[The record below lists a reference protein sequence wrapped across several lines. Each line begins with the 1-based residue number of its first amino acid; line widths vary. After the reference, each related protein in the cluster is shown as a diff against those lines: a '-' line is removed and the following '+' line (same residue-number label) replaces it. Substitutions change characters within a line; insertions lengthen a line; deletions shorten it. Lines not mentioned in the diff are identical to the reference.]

1 MNTTKERVKPEL
13 LGGFRDFLP
22 QEMAARQWMLDTIQQ
37 VYERFGYVPLATPAL
52 ERSSVLGTDDPDFD
66 MQIYRFKARGEQDVS
81 LRFDL
86 TVPLARVV
94 AAYPDLPKPFKRY
107 QVGPVWRAEKPQ
119 AGRYCEFY
127 QFDADVVGTA
137 SMLADAEIIILIWS
151 VMKALGVEDILIH
164 INNRKVLNALPELA
178 GFPSEKINLV
188 LRALD
193 SLDKTGEKA
202 VRERL
207 ARQPDNQYDESAPAL
222 DQNAIDWVMN
232 FINLRE
238 TDKDKLLQILS
249 ERMASSAI
257 GMEGVKELFEIKQ
270 YVDAYGVPT
279 DRWTIDLSVARG
291 LDYYTGPVFETVF
304 LSKPEFGSIM
314 SGGRFD
320 DMVMRFTGQKVPAV
334 GASVGVDR
342 LFTALQELGRLPTIA
357 TSTKVLIANFN
368 DTLAGKR
375 LELAAFLRSNS
386 INTELYFNTS
396 KLQEQIA
403 YALKRGIPYLVI
415 LGEREAATNVV
426 AVKDLT
432 KRTQTMVTPDQLL
445 QSIS

>member
-1 MNTTKERVKPEL
+1 MSTIERIKPEL

-52 ERSSVLGTDDPDFD
+52 ERSPVLGTDNSDFA
-66 MQIYRFKARGEQDVS
+66 MQVYRFKARGEQDVS

-94 AAYPDLPKPFKRY
+94 AANPDLPKPFKRY

-127 QFDADVVGTA
+127 QFDADVVGTS

-151 VMKALGVEDILIH
+151 VMKAMSVEDILIRV
-164 INNRKVLNALPELA
+164 NNRKVLNALPELA
-178 GFPSEKINLV
+178 GFPPEKIKLV
-188 LRALD
+188 LRAID
-193 SLDKTGEKA
+193 SLDKAGEEA
-202 VRERL
+202 TRERL
-207 ARQPDNQYDESAPAL
+207 ARQPENQYDESAAAL

-232 FINLRE
+232 FVNLRE

-249 ERMASSAI
+249 ERMAGSAI
-257 GMEGVKELFEIKQ
+257 GMEGVRELAEIKQ
-270 YVDAYGVPT
+270 FVDAYGLPT
-279 DRWTIDLSVARG
+279 NRWTIDLSVARG

-304 LSKPEFGSIM
+304 LSKPEFGSVM

-320 DMVMRFTGQKVPAV
+320 DLMMRFTGQKVPAV

-357 TSTKVLIANFN
+357 TSTKVLIANF
-368 DTLAGKR
+368 DDALTGKR
-375 LELAAFLRSNS
+375 LKLAAFLRGNGA
-386 INTELYFNTS
+386 NTESYFNPDP
-396 KLQEQIA
+396 LREQIA
-403 YALKRGIPYLVI
+403 YALKRGIPYLLI
-415 LGEREAATNVV
+415 LGEREAAANMVSLKNL
-426 AVKDLT
+426 AE
-432 KRTQTMVTPDQLL
+432 RTQITVEPDQLL
-445 QSIS
+445 QIIS

>member
-1 MNTTKERVKPEL
+1 MNAIERVKPEL

-22 QEMAARQWMLDTIQQ
+22 QEMAARRWMLDTIQQ

-291 LDYYTGPVFETVF
+291 LAYYTGPVFETVF

-415 LGEREAATNVV
+415 LGEREAAANVV
-426 AVKDLT
+426 AVKDLA
-432 KRTQTMVTPDQLL
+432 KRTQTTAAPDQLL
-445 QSIS
+445 QLIS

>member
-1 MNTTKERVKPEL
+1 MNAIERVKPEL

-22 QEMAARQWMLDTIQQ
+22 QEMAARRWMLDTIQQ

-415 LGEREAATNVV
+415 LGEREAAANVV
-426 AVKDLT
+426 AVKDLA
-432 KRTQTMVTPDQLL
+432 KRTQTTAAPDQLL
-445 QSIS
+445 QLIS